1 MSEEY
6 TLLELSVVSGKL
18 SLLNS
23 YVKMLDNT
31 SLRLV
36 KKYIDERIDAQL
48 KEEYDI
54 RDTNTYKEVLD
65 SNSSIDWRYYRYII
79 NEDGDGLCMG
89 IIK

>member
-1 MSEEY
+1 MNEEY
-6 TLLELSVVSGKL
+6 TLLELSVVNGKL

-23 YVKMLDNT
+23 YVKTLDNT

-36 KKYIDERIDAQL
+36 KKHIDERIDAGL
-48 KEEYDI
+48 KGEYDI
-54 RDTNTYKEVLD
+54 RDANTYQEVLD
-65 SNSSIDWRYYRYII
+65 SSSSIDWRYYRYIV